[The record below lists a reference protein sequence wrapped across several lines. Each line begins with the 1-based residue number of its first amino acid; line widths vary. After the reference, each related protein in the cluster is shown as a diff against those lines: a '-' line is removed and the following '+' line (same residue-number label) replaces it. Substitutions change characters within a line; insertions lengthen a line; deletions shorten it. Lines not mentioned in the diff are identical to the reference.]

1 MNTHEPIAIVG
12 LGCRLPGSPNP
23 AAFWNLLARGDSAIG
38 DIPADRWDVE
48 DLYDPAVSSPGKM
61 CTRKGGFL
69 DDVTDFD
76 ALFFGISGREADLMD
91 PQQRLLLEVAWEAF
105 EDAGIRP
112 DSLAESPTG
121 VFVGIS
127 NCDYARLLFKG
138 LASLTPYS
146 ATGTSLAVAA
156 NRLSYAFN
164 LRGPSLA
171 IDTACSSALV
181 AVHLAC
187 RSLRSGES
195 SLAIAGGVNLILSP
209 EGTITF
215 SQAKMMAPDG
225 RCKTFDAA
233 ADGYVRGEGCGMI
246 VLKRLADA
254 IRDGDRVRAVVLGSA
269 VNQDGLTNGITAPN
283 GPSQKAVLRAALEDA
298 SLAPSAIELVEAH
311 GTGTPLGDPIEVRAI
326 KEALLE
332 GRSADRP
339 LRIASVKT
347 NIGHLEPAAG
357 IAGLIKLVL
366 SLEHAAIPAHRN
378 LEKLNPYIDLA
389 NVPVEIPTVLTPW
402 NSPAGDRRAGVSSFG
417 FGGTNCHVIVGD
429 LAPAALPPQPGS
441 QRPWQLLA
449 LSAKTPAAITAK
461 AADLADHLED
471 HPGEAFADVCHANNA
486 GRVPMEIRRGIVAA
500 SREEAIRQLREIA
513 GGATAGVAAAKRRP
527 KIAML
532 FTGQGSQHAGM
543 ARQLYETEPVYR
555 ASLDRSDRVLRE
567 IGVPLLDVLF
577 GDGAAR
583 IDETAMAQPALF
595 AVEYAVAELWRSFGI
610 VPDCLLGHSV
620 GEYVAAAVAGVFSP
634 EDGLRLIAKRA
645 SLMQSL
651 PRSGAMLAVSAGPDI
666 VLPVVARHA
675 GRAGIAA
682 FNGPRQTVVSGEA
695 AAVEAVRAELA
706 ATGIGGMPLA
716 VSHAFHSHLME
727 PILEAFGE
735 AASKVPF
742 ARSTIPIAVN
752 LTGELAAEGFP
763 SAGYWQRHL
772 REPVQ
777 FAKGIESLRAKG
789 VGIFLE
795 VGPQPVLSALGR
807 GCVADRDVAWLPSLR
822 KGQDDTKTLL
832 SAVGSLF
839 ERGFNVDWKGFDA
852 GRSHA
857 FVSLPTYPF
866 QRQRHWAPD
875 AAGPADAP
883 AEGTATPASDAHPAG
898 RRVVA
903 ATDDAIYEQA
913 ISAARP
919 AWAADHKVFG
929 RVVFPGAGSLAI
941 AVAAAAERFDTTSVA
956 VESMT
961 LKAPLSLET
970 DSQLADSKQGDSKRL
985 VQIVLSPE
993 DDRRAAFRLVSQEAG
1008 SPGASWM
1015 LHATGTVCGFDAA
1028 DRAAAASHDLPAAI
1042 MSRLTR
1048 EIDVETFYAAC
1059 HESGLDYGPAF
1070 RAIRRLGAGADEVLA
1085 ELAVD
1090 RSLDPGGHTIHP
1102 AILDACLQSLGGLL
1116 ADEVAP
1122 GHTFIPAGFDAVRI
1136 FARGPVR
1143 GGICHGRIT
1152 RRVKKPLAVV
1162 AADIVLFD
1170 GDGQVLA
1177 ELDGVRLLAV
1187 SRGDLERR
1195 FVGDSARRSF
1205 HHVAW
1210 RETPRI
1216 GTPLTVAPD
1225 ETPSWLIVGPV
1236 SAERSGLEAELA
1248 ARGQRCV
1255 VLDGDDASAID
1266 AAVAEIPEA
1275 ASSPLRGVVCLATRS
1290 ADAGG
1295 RGSDTADFADCRRLL
1310 GIIQAIQRAK
1320 TKPPRIHVVTVGAQQ
1335 VAPSLAAAD
1344 PLQAALWGFA
1354 RVVASEMQ
1362 GIECVRIDLDP
1373 AATDSTGHLFGE
1385 IWVADRETEIAI
1397 RAGRRYASRLAEG
1410 LEQASSGLAIPEGSH
1425 RLALSGFGVLDNL
1438 VVEPIARKEPAAGE
1452 LEIAVHA
1459 SGLNFRDVL
1468 RALGMLR
1475 EHEKAIGI
1483 RDHRDVTFGFE
1494 CAGIVT
1500 RVGDGVTRYRPGD
1513 RVMALST
1520 ASLASHVTVHERYM
1534 ALMPRDW
1541 SFDEAATV
1549 PLAFLTAWYGLE
1561 RLAKLRPGER
1571 VLIHAAAGG
1580 VGQAAVAIAKAAG
1593 AEIFAT
1599 ASRGKHAFLE
1609 SLGVKHVYD
1618 SRSTAFAA
1626 EILRDTDGRGVDVV
1640 LNSLNQEF
1648 IPTSVE
1654 ALARGGRFVE
1664 IGKIGIWSAERFAEA
1679 RPDAIYLPFDIGEDE
1694 RRSPGLIA
1702 GLLAELMP
1710 RFESGGLAPLP
1721 HEAFPLSEAV
1731 RAFRLMQQAKHVGKV
1746 VIELPPPAIDTAI
1759 ARPDAT
1765 YLITGGLGALGLEA
1779 AGWLVEAGAKSLV
1792 LCGRSASP
1800 SEQAAGR
1807 IEAWRSRGVSV
1818 HLRPLD
1824 TSDAKQ
1830 VRATFEWIARELP
1843 PLKGVLHAAGVLDDA
1858 AIANQS
1864 WERFEKVLA
1873 PKAVGAANL
1882 NALAGPLD
1890 WFVCYSSM
1898 AAVLGSPGQSNY
1910 AAANAFL
1917 DGLMESRRAAGLP
1930 GLSIQWGP
1938 WAGAGMAAGHDV
1950 AKWAQVG
1957 LGTIR
1962 AAEGRLAFETLLH
1975 QPLATVGCYPIEWP
1989 KFLAQFPRSRSPKL
2003 LDDLALKHR
2012 RDAAGSQ
2019 AAQGGARSRIDAAT
2033 AADRATIIHE
2043 LVAGHVAKTLGIPAA
2058 SLERDR
2064 ALSQMGLDSLMGIEM
2079 RNAIEADIAA
2089 EIPIETFTASTT
2101 VDDLC
2106 DAVGRLLGAEAAAA
2120 RGDTSAAPVEPAAA
2134 ATAADARSGRDHTA
2148 AAAELPPSDWSVK
2161 DFPEIQELA
2170 KRLDQFSA
2178 LGIDNPYFDVHE
2190 GLTADTTV
2198 IAGRKLVNF
2207 SSYNYLGSSGA
2218 PEVTAAAKAA
2228 VERFGT
2234 SVSASRVVSG
2244 EKTIHRELEAAIAS
2258 FIGAEDAIV
2267 YVGGHSTNETTIG
2280 HLMKPGDLILHDE
2293 LAHNSII
2300 QGCRLSA
2307 AQRRPFPHN
2316 DHEACEEMLRRMR
2329 GDYKRALVVVEGVYS
2344 MDGDY
2349 PDLRRFV
2356 ELKERHRALL
2366 FVDEAHSIGTMGPT
2380 GRGIVE
2386 HFGLEAREVDILMGT
2401 LSKAFGSCGGYVAGS
2416 RDLVRYLKYTAPGF
2430 VYSVGLSPANTAAAL
2445 AAIRRLENDPSIV
2458 RKCIANSSLFLEL
2471 AKAAGLDTGTS
2482 NNTPVVPVIIGNS
2495 LVALKL
2501 SRRLHA
2507 LGFNVQPIL
2516 HPAVEEKAAR
2526 LRFFITSEHG
2536 EEQIREAVAIT
2547 ARELEAMMPSSGMQS
2562 AGAQSAG

>member
-38 DIPADRWDVE
+38 DIPAERWDVE
-48 DLYDPAVSSPGKM
+48 ALYDASASASGPCPPGKM

-69 DDVTDFD
+69 DTPTGFKVTDFD

-121 VFVGIS
+121 VFIGIS

-138 LASLTPYS
+138 LSSLTPYS

-254 IRDGDRVRAVVLGSA
+254 VRDGDRIRAVVLGSA

-326 KEALLE
+326 KETLLE

-389 NVPVEIPTVLTPW
+389 NVPVEIPKALTAW

-429 LAPAALPPQPGS
+429 LAPAAPTPQPGS
-441 QRPWQLLA
+441 HRPWQLLA
-449 LSAKTPAAITAK
+449 LSAKTPAAVAAK

-471 HPGEAFADVCHANNA
+471 NPVEALADVCHANNA
-486 GRVPMEIRRGIVAA
+486 GRVPMDIRRGIVAA
-500 SREEAIRQLREIA
+500 SRDEAIGQLREIA
-513 GGATAGVAAAKRRP
+513 GGATTGVAAAKRRP

-543 ARQLYETEPVYR
+543 TRQLYETEPVYR

-577 GDGAAR
+577 GNESSR

-595 AVEYAVAELWRSFGI
+595 AVEYALAELWRSFGV

-651 PRSGAMLAVSAGPDI
+651 PRSGGMLAVSAGPDA
-666 VLPVVARHA
+666 VLPVVARQA

-695 AAVEAVRAELA
+695 AAVEAIRTELA

-716 VSHAFHSHLME
+716 VSHAFHSQLME

-735 AASKVPF
+735 AASEVPF
-742 ARSTIPIAVN
+742 AMPTIPIAVN
-752 LTGELAAEGFP
+752 LTGELAADGFP
-763 SAGYWQRHL
+763 SVGYWQRHL
-772 REPVQ
+772 REAVQ

-789 VGIFLE
+789 VGVFLE

-875 AAGPADAP
+875 AAGSADAP
-883 AEGTATPASDAHPAG
+883 ADRMAAASDADPAG

-913 ISAARP
+913 ISDACP
-919 AWAADHKVFG
+919 AWAADHRVFD

-941 AVAAAAERFDTTSVA
+941 AIAAAAARFDSKAVA

-970 DSQLADSKQGDSKRL
+970 ELQRADSKKPDSKRL

-993 DDRRAAFRLVSQEAG
+993 DDRRAAFRLVSQETG
-1008 SPGASWM
+1008 SPDATWM
-1015 LHATGTVCGFDAA
+1015 LHATGTVSAFDAA
-1028 DRAAAASHDLPAAI
+1028 VRSAPPHDLPATI
-1042 MSRLTR
+1042 MPRLTR

-1085 ELAVD
+1085 ELALD
-1090 RSLDPGGHTIHP
+1090 RSLDPGGHAIHP

-1122 GHTFIPAGFDAVRI
+1122 GHTFIPAGFEAVRI
-1136 FARGPVR
+1136 FARDPVR

-1152 RRVKKPLAVV
+1152 RRAKKPLAVV
-1162 AADIVLFD
+1162 TADIVLFD

-1187 SRGDLERR
+1187 SRSDLERR
-1195 FVGDSARRSF
+1195 LTGDSARRSF

-1216 GTPLTVAPD
+1216 GTPLTVSPD
-1225 ETPSWLIVGPV
+1225 ETPTWLIVGPA
-1236 SAERSGLEAELA
+1236 SPERAGLAAELA
-1248 ARGQRCV
+1248 ARRQRCV
-1255 VLDGDDASAID
+1255 VVDGDDASAID
-1266 AAVAEIPEA
+1266 AAVSEIPEA
-1275 ASSPLRGVVCLATRS
+1275 ASSPLRGVVFLATRS
-1290 ADAGG
+1290 ADAGE
-1295 RGSDTADFADCRRLL
+1295 RGGDTADFADCRRLL

-1320 TKPPRIHVVTVGAQQ
+1320 AKPPRIHVVTVGAQQ

-1354 RVVASEMQ
+1354 RVVASEMP
-1362 GIECVRIDLDP
+1362 GVECVRIDLDP

-1397 RAGRRYASRLAEG
+1397 RAGRRYASRLVEG
-1410 LEQASSGLAIPEGSH
+1410 LEQASSGLAIPEGAH

-1438 VVEPIARKEPAAGE
+1438 VVEPMVRTEPAAGE

-1475 EHEKAIGI
+1475 DHEKAIGI

-1520 ASLASHVTVHERYM
+1520 ASLASHVTVHERYV
-1534 ALMPRDW
+1534 APMPRDS

-1593 AEIFAT
+1593 VEIFAT
-1599 ASRGKHAFLE
+1599 ASRSKHAFLQ

-1626 EILRDTDGRGVDVV
+1626 EILRDTAGRGVDVV

-1679 RPDAIYLPFDIGEDE
+1679 RPDATYLPFDIGEDE

-1702 GLLAELMP
+1702 GLLAELLP

-1731 RAFRLMQQAKHVGKV
+1731 RAFRFMQQAKHLGKV
-1746 VIELPPPAIDTAI
+1746 VIELPPQAIDTAI
-1759 ARPDAT
+1759 ARTDAT
-1765 YLITGGLGALGLEA
+1765 YLVTGGLGSLGLEA

-1824 TSDAKQ
+1824 ASDAKQ

-1882 NALAGPLD
+1882 HALAGPLD

-1938 WAGAGMAAGHDV
+1938 WDGAGMAAGHDTS
-1950 AKWAQVG
+1950 KWAQIG

-1962 AAEGRLAFETLLH
+1962 PAEGRLAFETLLH
-1975 QPLATVGCYPIEWP
+1975 QPRAAVGCYPIEWP

-2012 RDAAGSQ
+2012 REAAGSQ
-2019 AAQGGARSRIDAAT
+2019 AAQSGVRERIDAAA
-2033 AADRATIIHE
+2033 AADRSTIIRE
-2043 LVAGHVAKTLGIPAA
+2043 LVAGHVAKTLGVPAA
-2058 SLERDR
+2058 TLERDR
-2064 ALSQMGLDSLMGIEM
+2064 PLSQMGLDSLMGIEM

-2089 EIPIETFTASTT
+2089 EIPVETFTASTT

-2106 DAVGRLLGAEAAAA
+2106 DAVGKLLGAE
-2120 RGDTSAAPVEPAAA
+2120 PAAA
-2134 ATAADARSGRDHTA
+2134 
-2148 AAAELPPSDWSVK
+2148 EVPPSDWSLE
-2161 DFPEIQELA
+2161 DFSEIQELA

-2190 GLTADTTV
+2190 GLTADTTL

-2244 EKTIHRELEAAIAS
+2244 EKTIHRELEAAIAD

-2356 ELKERHRALL
+2356 ELKERHRAVL

-2386 HFGLEAREVDILMGT
+2386 HFGLEARQVDILMGT

-2445 AAIRRLENDPSIV
+2445 AAIRRLESDPSIV

-2536 EEQIREAVAIT
+2536 EDQIREAVAIT
-2547 ARELEAMMPSSGMQS
+2547 ARELEAMMPSSGVRSAGMQS
-2562 AGAQSAG
+2562 AG

>member
-1 MNTHEPIAIVG
+1 MNTHEPIAVVG
-12 LGCRLPGSPNP
+12 LGCRLPGAANP
-23 AAFWNLLARGDSAIG
+23 AAFWDLLARGESAIG
-38 DIPADRWDVE
+38 DIPAGRWDVE
-48 DLYDPAVSSPGKM
+48 AVYDPAVSSPGKM

-69 DDVTDFD
+69 DNVTDFD
-76 ALFFGISGREADLMD
+76 ATFFGISGREADLMD
-91 PQQRLLLEVAWEAF
+91 PQQRLLLEVSWEAF
-105 EDAGIRP
+105 EDAGIRL

-164 LRGPSLA
+164 LRGPSLS

-195 SLAIAGGVNLILSP
+195 SLAVAGGVNLILSP

-215 SQAKMMAPDG
+215 SQARMMAPDG

-233 ADGYVRGEGCGMI
+233 ADGYVRGEGCGML

-254 IRDGDRVRAVVLGSA
+254 LRDGDRIRAVVLGSA

-298 SLAPSAIELVEAH
+298 ALAPSSIELVEAH

-326 KEALLE
+326 KEVLLE
-332 GRSADRP
+332 GRPSDRP
-339 LRIASVKT
+339 LRLASVKT

-357 IAGLIKLVL
+357 IAGLIKLIL

-389 NVPVEIPTVLTPW
+389 NVAVEIPRSLVAW
-402 NSPAGDRRAGVSSFG
+402 NSAAGGRRAGVSSFG

-429 LAPAALPPQPGS
+429 LAAVPQPS
-441 QRPWQLLA
+441 QSVPPRPRQLLA
-449 LSAKTPAAITAK
+449 LSARSPSALAAK

-500 SREEAIRQLREIA
+500 SPQEVIEQLRALA
-513 GGATAGVAAAKRRP
+513 GGSSAGVVAAKRRP

-543 ARQLYETEPVYR
+543 GRQLYESEPVYR

-567 IGVPLLDVLF
+567 VGVPLLDVLF
-577 GDGAAR
+577 GIESAR

-595 AVEYAVAELWRSFGI
+595 AVEYALAELWRSFGI

-620 GEYVAAAVAGVFSP
+620 GEYVAAAIAGVFSLD
-634 EDGLRLIAKRA
+634 DGLRLIAKRA

-651 PRSGAMLAVSAGPDI
+651 PGAGGMLAVSAGPDV
-666 VLPVVARHA
+666 VLPIVARQD

-695 AAVEAVRAELA
+695 AAVEAIRAELA

-727 PILEAFGE
+727 PILQAFGE
-735 AASKVPF
+735 AAAAVPF
-742 ARSTIPIAVN
+742 SKPKIPIAFN
-752 LTGELAAEGFP
+752 LTGELTADGFP
-763 SAGYWQRHL
+763 SVGYWQRHL
-772 REPVQ
+772 REAVQ

-789 VGIFLE
+789 VGVFLE
-795 VGPQPVLSALGR
+795 IGPQPVLSALGR

-832 SAVGSLF
+832 SAVGGLF
-839 ERGFNVDWKGFDA
+839 ERGFNVDWEGFDA

-883 AEGTATPASDAHPAG
+883 TEGMPPASDAKPAG
-898 RRVVA
+898 RRLVA

-919 AWAADHKVFG
+919 AWAADHKVFD

-941 AVAAAAERFDTTSVA
+941 AIAAAAERFDTKAVA

-961 LKAPLSLET
+961 LKAPLSLE
-970 DSQLADSKQGDSKRL
+970 ADSKRL

-993 DDRRAAFRLVSQEAG
+993 DERKAAFRLMSQEAT
-1008 SPGASWM
+1008 SSGATWM
-1015 LHATGTVCGFDAA
+1015 LHATGT
-1028 DRAAAASHDLPAAI
+1028 LAAI
-1042 MSRLTR
+1042 DPAGQSASASRERPDAIMPRLTR
-1048 EIDVETFYAAC
+1048 EIDVERFYAAC
-1059 HESGLDYGPAF
+1059 RESGLDYGPAF
-1070 RAIRRLGAGADEVLA
+1070 RAVRRLGAGTDDVLA
-1085 ELAVD
+1085 DLELD
-1090 RSLDPGGHTIHP
+1090 PSLDASGHAIHP
-1102 AILDACLQSLGGLL
+1102 ALLDACLQSLGGLL

-1136 FARGPVR
+1136 LARSPVR

-1152 RRVKKPLAVV
+1152 RRVKKPLALV
-1162 AADIVLFD
+1162 AADVVLFD

-1187 SRGDLERR
+1187 SRSDLERR
-1195 FVGDSARRSF
+1195 LAGDSTRRSF

-1216 GTPLTVAPD
+1216 GTPLTVSAE
-1225 ETPSWLIVGPV
+1225 ETPSWLIVGPA
-1236 SAERSGLEAELA
+1236 SAERSGLESELS

-1255 VLDGDDASAID
+1255 VLEGDDDAAID
-1266 AAVAEIPEA
+1266 AAVAEISVA
-1275 ASSPLRGVVCLATRS
+1275 SSSPLRGVVFLGTRS
-1290 ADAGG
+1290 ADAVVRG
-1295 RGSDTADFADCRRLL
+1295 RSTADFGDCRRLL
-1310 GIIQAIQRAK
+1310 SVVQAIQRAK
-1320 TKPPRIHVVTVGAQQ
+1320 AKPPRIHVVTFGGQQ
-1335 VAPSLAAAD
+1335 VAPSLPGAD

-1362 GIECVRIDLDP
+1362 GIECVRIDLDS
-1373 AATDSTGHLFGE
+1373 ASADSTGHLFGE

-1397 RAGRRYASRLAEG
+1397 RKGRRYASRLVEG
-1410 LEQASSGLAIPEGSH
+1410 LEQASSGLAIPEGSY

-1438 VVEPIARKEPAAGE
+1438 VVEPIVRKEPEAGE
-1452 LEIAVHA
+1452 VEIAVRA

-1500 RVGDGVTRYRPGD
+1500 RVGDGVTDYRPGD
-1513 RVMALST
+1513 RVMAVST
-1520 ASLASHVTVHERYM
+1520 ASLASHVTVHERYV
-1534 ALMPRDW
+1534 ASMPRDW

-1580 VGQAAVAIAKAAG
+1580 VGQAAVVIAQAAG

-1618 SRSTAFAA
+1618 SRSTAFAS

-1648 IPTSVE
+1648 IPRSVE
-1654 ALARGGRFVE
+1654 TLARSGRFVE
-1664 IGKIGIWSAERFAEA
+1664 IGKIGIWSPKTFAEA
-1679 RPDAIYLPFDIGEDE
+1679 RPDAAYLPFDIGEDE

-1702 GLLAELMP
+1702 GLLSELLP
-1710 RFESGGLAPLP
+1710 KFESGRLEPLP
-1721 HEAFPLSEAV
+1721 HDVFPLSEAV
-1731 RAFRLMQQAKHVGKV
+1731 RGFRLMQQAKHLGKV
-1746 VIELPPPAIDTAI
+1746 VIQLPPPASDTAI

-1765 YLITGGLGALGLEA
+1765 YLVTGGLGALGLEA
-1779 AGWLVEAGAKSLV
+1779 GGWLVDAGAKSLV
-1792 LCGRSASP
+1792 LCGRSANP

-1807 IEAWRSRGVSV
+1807 IEAWRSRGVAV
-1818 HLRPLD
+1818 HLRALD
-1824 TSDAKQ
+1824 TSDTQQ
-1830 VRATFEWIARELP
+1830 VRAALEWIAQELP

-1864 WERFEKVLA
+1864 WERFETVLA

-1882 NALAGPLD
+1882 HACAGPLD

-1938 WAGAGMAAGHDV
+1938 WAGGGMAAGHDA
-1950 AKWAQVG
+1950 AKWAQIG
-1957 LGTIR
+1957 LGTIQP
-1962 AAEGRLAFETLLH
+1962 AEGRAAFESLLH
-1975 QPLATVGCYPIEWP
+1975 QPLASVGCYPIEWP

-2012 RDAAGSQ
+2012 RDAAGKQ
-2019 AAQGGARSRIDAAT
+2019 PAAGRARERIDAAT
-2033 AADRATIIHE
+2033 ATDRATIIRE
-2043 LVAGHVAKTLGIPAA
+2043 VVAGHVAKTLGIPPAT
-2058 SLERDR
+2058 LERDR
-2064 ALSQMGLDSLMGIEM
+2064 PLSQIGLDSLMGIEM
-2079 RNAIEADIAA
+2079 RNAIEADIGA
-2089 EIPIETFTASTT
+2089 EIPIETFTATTT

-2106 DAVGRLLGAEAAAA
+2106 DAVGKLLGAETATA
-2120 RGDTSAAPVEPAAA
+2120 RSDSPNAPVEPAAPL
-2134 ATAADARSGRDHTA
+2134 TAAAPAVHDQPA
-2148 AAAELPPSDWSVK
+2148 AAAEVPPSDWSVK

-2198 IAGRKLVNF
+2198 IGGRKLVNF

-2244 EKTIHRELEAAIAS
+2244 EKTIHRELEAAIAR

-2329 GDYKRALVVVEGVYS
+2329 GDYKRALVIVEGVYS

-2386 HFGLEAREVDILMGT
+2386 HFGLEARQVDILMGT

-2458 RKCIANSSLFLEL
+2458 GRCIANSALFLEL

-2516 HPAVEEKAAR
+2516 HPAVEEKASR
-2526 LRFFITSEHG
+2526 LRFFITSEHR

-2547 ARELEAMMPSSGMQS
+2547 ARELDAMMQS
-2562 AGAQSAG
+2562 AGTQAGGTQSAG